1 MKTVILKPKENPV
14 KLELPLFSTRISAG
28 FPSPA
33 DDFLDK
39 KLDLNEHLIHHPA
52 STFFIRVVGDS
63 MINVGIF
70 EGDLL
75 IVDKALE
82 AKNGSIIVAIL
93 QGEFTVKRL
102 VCKAKKIFLV
112 PENPQ
117 HQSVEIKD
125 AMDFEVWGVVT
136 NVIHSL

>member
-1 MKTVILKPKENPV
+1 MQTLILKPKENPV
-14 KLELPLFSTRISAG
+14 VLELPLFSTRIAAG

-39 KLDLNEHLIHHPA
+39 TLDLNEHLIHHPA

-75 IVDKALE
+75 IVDKSLE
-82 AKNGSIIVAIL
+82 AKNGSIVVAII
-93 QGEFTVKRL
+93 QGEFTVKKL
-102 VCKAKKIFLV
+102 VLKGDKIFLV
-112 PENPQ
+112 PENPN
-117 HQSVEIKD
+117 HQSVEIRD
-125 AMDFEVWGVVT
+125 AMHFEVWGVVT